1 MRENFFFI
9 SYNMENSTADDPK
22 PATLPSENLED
33 LVGVA
38 LPKSVLKKL
47 GIRYTQQNPTEKQ
60 KARNDKLREYAL
72 ARHAKVREDKARFER
87 EQLEKIAKK
96 VKVVQKIKKATD
108 TFIEDDGD
116 DEKEED
122 LLEFLEYKKF
132 KANKKKK
139 QEVAQ
144 KKEEESE
151 DDGYIQ
157 KKTEKATKIIE
168 AVSKLDKAIN
178 QLQPTNPYLALM
190 KK

>member
-9 SYNMENSTADDPK
+9 SYNMENTPDPSPK
-22 PATLPSENLED
+22 PDTLPSENLED

-72 ARHAKVREDKARFER
+72 ARHAKVREDKARFEK

-96 VKVVQKIKKATD
+96 VKVVQKLNKAKES
-108 TFIEDDGD
+108 FIEDDGD

-132 KANKKKK
+132 KAKKKK
-139 QEVAQ
+139 KEELAP

>member
-1 MRENFFFI
+1 
-9 SYNMENSTADDPK
+9 MENQSPTPE
-22 PATLPSENLED
+22 TVNENQEELI
-33 LVGVA
+33 GVA

-47 GIRYTQQNPTEKQ
+47 GIKYKQEKQ
-60 KARNDKLREYAL
+60 SEKQLARNEKLREMAL
-72 ARHAKVREDKARFER
+72 ARHAKVREDKAKFEK

-96 VKVVQKIKKATD
+96 VKVVQKLKKAKD
-108 TFIEDDGD
+108 DFIEDDGD

-122 LLEFLEYKKF
+122 LLEYLEFQKF
-132 KANKKKK
+132 KARKKTKK
-139 QEVAQ
+139 DNVAI
-144 KKEEESE
+144 KEEED

>member
-1 MRENFFFI
+1 
-9 SYNMENSTADDPK
+9 MENSTADDPK

-33 LVGVA
+33 LVGIA

-47 GIRYTQQNPTEKQ
+47 GIKYTQPNLTEKQ
-60 KARNDKLREYAL
+60 IARNQKLREYSL

-108 TFIEDDGD
+108 TFIETDVDDD
-116 DEKEED
+116 DDNETNIQ
-122 LLEFLEYKKF
+122 EFLEYKKF

-139 QEVAQ
+139 QEVAP